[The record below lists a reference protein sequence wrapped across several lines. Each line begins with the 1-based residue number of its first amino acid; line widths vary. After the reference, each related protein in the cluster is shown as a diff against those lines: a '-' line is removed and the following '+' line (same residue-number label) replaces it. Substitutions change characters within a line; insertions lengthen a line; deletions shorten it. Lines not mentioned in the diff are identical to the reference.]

1 MGASV
6 LINTCDTTLADAV
19 TSRVRSSDLRVV
31 AVVCQPGLS
40 FMQVARRERP
50 DVAVLDAV
58 EERVDAAQMEIE
70 LLKELRQDVRI
81 IAVSRQP
88 SQQDAW
94 VVERGV
100 FFYMAAPDV
109 GELVRVVE
117 AATRPAHS
125 VAGSR
130 ART

>member
-6 LINTCDTTLADAV
+6 LINTFDTALADAV
-19 TSRVRSSDLRVV
+19 TSRLRSSRIPI
-31 AVVCQPGLS
+31 VVCQPGLS
-40 FMQVARRERP
+40 FMQAARRERP

-70 LLKELRQDVRI
+70 LLKELCQDVRI
-81 IAVSRQP
+81 IAVSREP
-88 SQQDAW
+88 SHQDAW

-109 GELVRVVE
+109 GELLRVVE
-117 AATRPAHS
+117 AATRPTRA
-125 VAGSR
+125 VTYPK

>member
-6 LINTCDTTLADAV
+6 LINTSDTALADVV
-19 TSRVRSSDLRVV
+19 TSRLRTSDIRTAVV
-31 AVVCQPGLS
+31 ACQPGLS
-40 FMQVARRERP
+40 FMQAARRARP

-100 FFYMAAPDV
+100 FFYMAAPAVD
-109 GELVRVVE
+109 ELVRVVE